1 MSVIDTNKLS
11 HLLAEYAGITEE
23 ETSRFLESFASVVSK
38 HVKSGEDVEVQGLG
52 KFIVIDT
59 KQTEMRRVA
68 LMLAESMKDE
78 VNSPFSFFE
87 PYIISKGNIVETKS
101 VVDEIDL
108 EKKAED
114 PVVVIEESSDKLE
127 PSDIIDTTEPVAEDS
142 ADNQDELLVYSDKS
156 NIITEEDNKISEKDS
171 IQDYIEENN
180 ASTGSINHKQY
191 FWVTVC
197 IILSLL
203 IIGIILLFL
212 LGTKNNESEV
222 DGFDSLSNEETL
234 VVDSICESIDTLEQA
249 VDIPKILTDSIGT
262 PMKVTLQ
269 QGERLTLIALRYFG
283 SKDFWPYVYEVNKDR
298 LSSPSNV
305 PAGAVLHLPNPSYY
319 GIDALS
325 VESIEKAKEFG
336 REILNNK

>member
-11 HLLAEYAGITEE
+11 LLLAEYAGITEE

-38 HVKSGEDVEVQGLG
+38 HVKSGEDVEIQGLG

-59 KQTEMRRVA
+59 KQAEMRRVA

-101 VVDEIDL
+101 DFEEANL
-108 EKKAED
+108 EEKAEE
-114 PVVVIEESSDKLE
+114 PVVVIEESSDNSDPL
-127 PSDIIDTTEPVAEDS
+127 DIIETLETPTEDTVSSKEVIEINSEECDDITTEDNEISNGGDIEDKTF
-142 ADNQDELLVYSDKS
+142 DKRES
-156 NIITEEDNKISEKDS
+156 IGKKNKIK
-171 IQDYIEENN
+171 YLLN
-180 ASTGSINHKQY
+180 
-191 FWVTVC
+191 TVW
-197 IILSLL
+197 IVISLI
-203 IIGIILLFL
+203 IIGIILWFI

-234 VVDSICESIDTLEQA
+234 VVDSICESIDTLEQV
-249 VDIPKILTDSIGT
+249 VDIPKILADSIGA
-262 PMKVTLQ
+262 PKKVTLQ

-298 LSSPSNV
+298 LSSPSSV

>member
-38 HVKSGEDVEVQGLG
+38 HVKSGEDVEIQGLG

-59 KQTEMRRVA
+59 KQAEMRRVA

-101 VVDEIDL
+101 DFEEANL
-108 EKKAED
+108 EEKAEE
-114 PVVVIEESSDKLE
+114 PVVVIEESSDNSDPL
-127 PSDIIDTTEPVAEDS
+127 DIIETLDTPTEDTVSSKEVIEINSEECDDITTEDNEISNGGDIEDKTF
-142 ADNQDELLVYSDKS
+142 DKRES
-156 NIITEEDNKISEKDS
+156 IGKKNKIK
-171 IQDYIEENN
+171 YLW
-180 ASTGSINHKQY
+180 STVWI
-191 FWVTVC
+191 V
-197 IILSLL
+197 ISLI